1 VTPVDR
7 TPALLGLD
15 VAADPEAWAGLGF
28 AVADAV
34 CTIGGSRRSPPPV
47 LRLGMPGKGITGWS
61 LAGVAAGGDVDGLR
75 TVNAALAAD
84 ETDHPNGVRAIDH
97 VVVLSPVPTRTIA
110 ALAGVG
116 LEARGRRH
124 TDEYGPPY
132 TQTFF
137 RIGRPILELIG
148 PDEPT
153 GDGPARFFGLAFTV
167 ADLDATAAFFGDRI
181 GRVKDAVQPGRR
193 ITTLRREAGA
203 GLPLAFMSAG
213 ADAVDVDPE
222 ARSRT

>member
-1 VTPVDR
+1 VTPAG
-7 TPALLGLD
+7 PALLGLD
-15 VAADPEAWAGLGF
+15 VAADPEAWAELGF

-34 CTIGGSRRSPPPV
+34 CTIGGGQRPPLV
-47 LRLGMPGKGITGWS
+47 LRLGRPGRGITGWS
-61 LAGVAAGGDVDGLR
+61 LAGVAPGTDVDGLG
-75 TVNAALAAD
+75 TVKAAVAAAD
-84 ETDHPNGVRAIDH
+84 DHPNGVRAIDH
-97 VVVLSPVPTRTIA
+97 VVVLSPVPARTIA

-116 LEARGRRH
+116 LEPRGRRH

-137 RIGRPILELIG
+137 RVGRPILELIG

-153 GDGPARFFGLAFTV
+153 DDGPARFFGLAFTV
-167 ADLDATAAFFGDRI
+167 ADLDATAAFFGDRT
-181 GRVKDAVQPGRR
+181 GRVKNAVQPGRR

-213 ADAVDVDPE
+213 ADAVDLDPP
-222 ARSRT
+222 AGSRA

>member
-1 VTPVDR
+1 MTPAAR
-7 TPALLGLD
+7 GPALLGLD
-15 VAADPEAWAGLGF
+15 VAADPDAWTGLGF
-28 AVADAV
+28 AVTDDV
-34 CTIGGSRRSPPPV
+34 CTIGGV
-47 LRLGMPGKGITGWS
+47 ALRLGAPGKNITGWS
-61 LAGVAAGGDVDGLR
+61 LAGVAAGRDVDGLR
-75 TVNAALAAD
+75 TVRTAPGGGDVHHA
-84 ETDHPNGVRAIDH
+84 NGTRAIDH
-97 VVVLSPVPTRTIA
+97 VVALSPVPTRTID
-110 ALAGVG
+110 ALAGFG
-116 LEARGRRH
+116 LEPRGRRH

-137 RIGRPILELIG
+137 RVGRPILELIG

-167 ADLDATAAFFGDRI
+167 ADLDATVAFLGERV

-213 ADAVDVDPE
+213 ADAINRNR
-222 ARSRT
+222 ARRTRA